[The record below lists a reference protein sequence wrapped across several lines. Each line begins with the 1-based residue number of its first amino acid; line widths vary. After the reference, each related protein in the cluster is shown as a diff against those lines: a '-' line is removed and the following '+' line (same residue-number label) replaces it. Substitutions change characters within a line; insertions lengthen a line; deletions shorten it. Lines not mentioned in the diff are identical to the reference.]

1 MSLEEK
7 AKKLAEV
14 EKQRE
19 NIDWNAERDWW
30 LEALN
35 ALHQEIEGWLTPLKQ
50 KGFVAI
56 KKTPVRLSEEN
67 IGAYAA
73 NALVLEFG
81 PQGIV
86 LQPAGT
92 LIMGARG
99 RVDMFRRGFRGE
111 PLMLILTGS
120 KEAAKWEIWPTR
132 DPRQRKPMDQPTF
145 EGVLESML
153 EA

>member
-7 AKKLAEV
+7 AKKLAEA
-14 EKQRE
+14 EKERV
-19 NIDWNAERDWW
+19 NVDWNAERDWW
-30 LEALN
+30 LKALN
-35 ALHQEIEGWLTPLKQ
+35 ALHQEIEAWLTPLKQ
-50 KGFVAI
+50 KGLVAI

-73 NALVLEFG
+73 DALVLEFG

-92 LIMGARG
+92 LIVGARG
-99 RVDMFRRGFRGE
+99 RVDMFRRGSRGE
-111 PLMLILTGS
+111 PLMLILAGS
-120 KEAAKWEIWPTR
+120 KQAAKWEIWPTR
-132 DPRQRKPMDQPTF
+132 DPRQRKPMDQSTF